1 MVAKAQILYPS
12 FIPNPRELES
22 WEDVMWGYILG
33 KGGGRRKEAE
43 EGGGRIGEGGVKDGL
58 RRVGEEVGTML
69 SQHLRAKL
77 SRRV

>member
-1 MVAKAQILYPS
+1 MAGCDVGIH
-12 FIPNPRELES
+12 FRER
-22 WEDVMWGYILG
+22 
-33 KGGGRRKEAE
+33 GGRRKEAE

>member
-1 MVAKAQILYPS
+1 ML
-12 FIPNPRELES
+12 
-22 WEDVMWGYILG
+22 GYILG

-58 RRVGEEVGTML
+58 RRVGEEVGTMS
-69 SQHLRAKL
+69 SQHLRAKKL